1 MWEVCLFIGL
11 VLEKETPCRR
21 TFSSPSAKYNSS
33 FRTLAPG
40 DDAQVQREAAGDTRS
55 QVKGISKVSK
65 NRLAIPAPQK
75 HSCPQNQVS
84 MVPGRVELIWLHQKA
99 ATNIM
104 GCRHWESWKLNQ
116 SVPGADCQSL
126 KLICVEHLGQP
137 DNQPLPCGTGST
149 LKPERLEKGQ
159 RKARGHLCLILRIWL
174 QSQGPNCHLRCSVS
188 TLQKSVTMTSWRTF
202 L

>member
-1 MWEVCLFIGL
+1 MQKNLFL
-11 VLEKETPCRR
+11 SLR
-21 TFSSPSAKYNSS
+21 KYNSS
-33 FRTLAPG
+33 FRTLVPG
-40 DDAQVQREAAGDTRS
+40 DDSQVQREAAGDTRS

-65 NRLAIPAPQK
+65 NRLSIPAPQK
-75 HSCPQNQVS
+75 QSCPQNQVS

-104 GCRHWESWKLNQ
+104 GCSHWESWKLNQ
-116 SVPGADCQSL
+116 SVPGADCQS
-126 KLICVEHLGQP
+126 EHLVQP
-137 DNQPLPCGTGST
+137 DNQPLPCGTGSA

-159 RKARGHLCLILRIWL
+159 RKARAGHLCFMLRTWL

-188 TLQKSVTMTSWRTF
+188 TLQIRATMASWRTF